1 MGGGRLALFSELLVR
16 ATALLASSFPMRT
29 TPVSALTA
37 DTDIT
42 CATGNGGASESAAG
56 GDASYTAKAQHALSL
71 FANLQ
76 ANMRTSTLPQSSE
89 SVAHATSETRALPAT
104 LHRTTA
110 PSSHKHALDTHG
122 RLTSSTPA
130 AAPNADAARFSS
142 LHSLQRVGSSGR
154 ADDGA
159 GLQTYTDAEL
169 ESLSPLQ
176 LRQQLRVAAAVTQR
190 LHQRSR
196 RLENEVDAWT
206 HKYAELEA
214 KAAGVRDTGGK
225 EGSAKER
232 EAPSA
237 SRLNGAHFCRPTVF
251 PSTSKAAAP
260 ATASAEVAAAQSRQL
275 ETEVRRLEAHKEE
288 LTRRLYAAEKTVR
301 ELREELRVA
310 GAASPV
316 TASPASSPLG
326 AVNATNCEGAPDK
339 SRSEAWKSGATA
351 APPAQ
356 VPPSQRDAETKSERV
371 DRCSD
376 GTADGDAAGDKS
388 VTHLRDTVRQLQRR
402 LDLSETRAREAMQIQ
417 LDAVLLHRESTPS
430 AVALVNVEV
439 QKLFQLMQQ
448 QLLSNAVQHQAE
460 RARMNELL
468 YRLQCQQRAP

>member
-1 MGGGRLALFSELLVR
+1 
-16 ATALLASSFPMRT
+16 MRT
-29 TPVSALTA
+29 TAGPAWTA
-37 DTDIT
+37 GTGINR
-42 CATGNGGASESAAG
+42 ATGNGGAIEAAAG

-76 ANMRTSTLPQSSE
+76 ANMRTSASPQSSE
-89 SVAHATSETRALPAT
+89 PAAHSTSETRASSAT
-104 LHRTTA
+104 AHRTTA

-130 AAPNADAARFSS
+130 ATPNAGAARFSS
-142 LHSLQRVGSSGR
+142 LHSLQRVDSSDR
-154 ADDGA
+154 ADDA
-159 GLQTYTDAEL
+159 AALQTYTDAEI

-190 LHQRSR
+190 LRQRSR
-196 RLENEVDAWT
+196 RLESEVEAWT

-214 KAAGVRDTGGK
+214 KAAGVRDADGE

-232 EAPSA
+232 QAPSA
-237 SRLNGAHFCRPTVF
+237 SRLNGDHSCRPTVV
-251 PSTSKAAAP
+251 SSASKAAAP
-260 ATASAEVAAAQSRQL
+260 ATPSAEGAAAHSRQL

-310 GAASPV
+310 AAASPA
-316 TASPASSPLG
+316 TTHSASSPPA
-326 AVNATNCEGAPDK
+326 AVNATTCENAPDK
-339 SRSEAWKSGATA
+339 SRPETWKSGAAA

-356 VPPSQRDAETKSERV
+356 APPSWRDAETKGERM
-371 DRCSD
+371 DRCSN
-376 GTADGDAAGDKS
+376 GTVEGDAAGENS
-388 VTHLRDTVRQLQRR
+388 VAHLRDTVRQLQRR
-402 LDLSETRAREAMQIQ
+402 LDLSEARAREAIQ
-417 LDAVLLHRESTPS
+417 VHLDAVLLHRESTPS
-430 AVALVNVEV
+430 AVALVNAEV
-439 QKLFQLMQQ
+439 HKLFQLMQQ

-468 YRLQCQQRAP
+468 YHLQCQQHAP